1 MRSPSLERQLVR
13 GLYEESQGKGY
24 EYIVR
29 DDVIIWNE
37 LEYSHNPAKK
47 MRERINGLSGILP
60 CELVA
65 ILRDAVLLFGEPSLH
80 IDVHI
85 EALVGML
92 RVTGL

>member
-37 LEYSHNPAKK
+37 LKYSHNPAKK
-47 MRERINGLSGILP
+47 MREL
-60 CELVA
+60 E
-65 ILRDAVLLFGEPSLH
+65 RDVLLS
-80 IDVHI
+80 ICRQ
-85 EALVGML
+85 
-92 RVTGL
+92 RVI